1 MALSAAAG
9 PGPAGHSTAR
19 KIAVTVGGL
28 LIVMVILLTAFALP
42 GANTAVKDVPIAAA
56 GPQRAQLKATL
67 DQAAPGA
74 FDVSMVTSAAVSER
88 EILDRD
94 VYGAFVVDDD
104 GLTLDIASAASSAV
118 ATSLTQVAQQLGTT
132 MKLPVTV
139 HDLRPLSTGDPK
151 GLGLAAGAL
160 PIALGG
166 WLAAMGIISLIVGA
180 WHRLIAAAVFGVAG
194 GFVLSGTLFA
204 IGTFDT
210 NYWATSAAAALGL
223 AATCYFVLGF
233 ERLLR
238 GGGIAIAALTL
249 ILLGNPLSG
258 QSSAPEMLPHPWGA
272 LGQLLPPGATGT
284 LLRNVS
290 FFDGAA
296 IARPISVLVAWALL
310 GLAAY
315 YLAGRRHKRRTPF
328 DLHLDDADEPPPT
341 GRHHRRDIPVA
352 GAQPAAQV

>member
-1 MALSAAAG
+1 MALFAPGG
-9 PGPAGHSTAR
+9 PGPTEHSTAR
-19 KIAVTVGGL
+19 KMAVTVGGL

-42 GANTAVKDVPIAAA
+42 GVNTAVKDVPVAATGT
-56 GPQRAQLKATL
+56 GPAAVRLKATL
-67 DQAAPGA
+67 DRAAPGA
-74 FDVSMVTSAAVSER
+74 FDVSLVGSAEASER
-88 EILDRD
+88 KILDRD
-94 VYGAFVVDDD
+94 VYGAFIVDDD
-104 GLTLDIASAASSAV
+104 GLTLDTASAASSAV
-118 ATSLTQVAQQLGTT
+118 ATSLTQVAQQLGAA

-139 HDLRPLSTGDPK
+139 HDLRPLTTDDPK

-166 WLAAMGIISLIVGA
+166 WLAAMGIIALVVGA
-180 WHRLIAAAVFGVAG
+180 WQRLIAAAAFGVAG

-258 QSSAPEMLPHPWGA
+258 QASAPEMLPHPWGT
-272 LGQLLPPGATGT
+272 LGQFLPPGATGT

-296 IARPISVLVAWALL
+296 IARPIVVLVAWAVL
-310 GLAAY
+310 GLVAY

-328 DLHLDDADEPPPT
+328 DLHLDDADEPAPV
-341 GRHHRRDIPVA
+341 GRHHRREI
-352 GAQPAAQV
+352 GESLPA